1 MAPVESGQ
9 RGTPAS
15 GNPKTP
21 LRESRCGGYPHPH
34 AWEGIPTIDAVA
46 AEVAAHQP
54 IPHPPLRRLK
64 NRMVVPSQRVRSGD
78 RTVTAP
84 DPSGPHATIP
94 ATTSVLSC
102 SAALCP
108 DKRLET
114 TPAIWRRRHRHTRTI
129 YRNRVLKVHRVLP
142 RRSSHASPACASK
155 TASNYR
161 GEHGAPTAHNG
172 RYTCVAPIA

>member
-15 GNPKTP
+15 GNPKKP
-21 LRESRCGGYPHPH
+21 PREPRCGWYPHPH
-34 AWEGIPTIDAVA
+34 AWEGIPKIDAVA

-64 NRMVVPSQRVRSGD
+64 NRMVVPSQRVRSRD

-94 ATTSVLSC
+94 ATASVLSC
-102 SAALCP
+102 SAALGP
-108 DKRLET
+108 GKEVGDDPRDMAET
-114 TPAIWRRRHRHTRTI
+114 APPHADDLQESRPQSSQSSAPAIIARVPRMCVQDRFELSWRARRAHR
-129 YRNRVLKVHRVLP
+129 P
-142 RRSSHASPACASK
+142 
-155 TASNYR
+155 
-161 GEHGAPTAHNG
+161 
-172 RYTCVAPIA
+172 